1 MLQNAAPLIV
11 FIFIFGPS
19 RNYVVSAF
27 SYEML
32 WTTITLGQGFDG
44 ESVNA
49 KTPFP

>member
-27 SYEML
+27 IYEML